1 MDKKRKEMQV
11 VGQEASRGVL
21 AEAQAWFRGCNSV
34 WLVLG
39 VLSGWVLDAAVN
51 AAFALLNVIP
61 IVGPLIVDTILG
73 PLDEIV
79 VAAIPLLCLDELVR
93 RWLNRRRTQKE

>member
-1 MDKKRKEMQV
+1 MSKKKEMQV
-11 VGQEASRGVL
+11 VGQEASRGML
-21 AEAQAWFRGCNSV
+21 AEAQAWVQSCHSG

-39 VLSGWVLDAAVN
+39 ILSGWVLDAVVN
-51 AAFALLNVIP
+51 AAFALLNVLP

-79 VAAIPLLCLDELVR
+79 VAAIPLLCLSELVR
-93 RWLNRRRTQKE
+93 RWTNRRRTQKE